1 MSLNSKG
8 GFMKIMANKEK
19 ALITE
24 ILSKLGLKKEDA
36 EIVAE
41 ATLDADLKGFTSHG
55 IGRFPQ
61 YINAIKME
69 NINLEGKID
78 IEKETDSI
86 GLINGNGL
94 FGQVVAYKAMKL
106 AIEKAKKTGIGA
118 VGTHD
123 ANHFGVAGFYSDLAI
138 KENVIGIVTAN
149 TDPAVA
155 PLGGKVPVIGT
166 NPIAIGIPAN
176 ETYIAVD
183 MATSISARGK
193 LLEAKRK
200 EEQIPEGLALDADG
214 NPTTDPSKALEGS
227 ILPFGAHKGYALAFM
242 IEIITGP
249 LVNAAFGSKVEG
261 TANYEK
267 KCNKGDFFIAIDP
280 SKFVDINKFKEET
293 EEFVKEVRSS
303 GDTIVPGDLEVIGIA
318 KNEKN
323 GISLDKHLYE
333 QLKEICDELNINLGE
348 YLIAE

>member
-1 MSLNSKG
+1 
-8 GFMKIMANKEK
+8 MKIMANKEEL
-19 ALITE
+19 LISE
-24 ILSKLGLKKEDA
+24 ILTKVGLKKEDA

-61 YINAIKME
+61 YINAIKRG

-123 ANHFGVAGFYSDLAI
+123 ANHFGVTGFYSDLAI
-138 KENVIGIVTAN
+138 KENVIGLVTAN

-155 PLGGKVPVIGT
+155 PLGGKIPVIGT

-176 ETYIAVD
+176 ETYITID
-183 MATSISARGK
+183 MATSASARGK

-200 EEQIPEGLALDADG
+200 GEMIPGDIALDVDG

-227 ILPFGAHKGYALAFM
+227 ILPFGAHKGYGLAFM

-261 TANYEK
+261 TADYEK
-267 KCNKGDFFIAIDP
+267 KCTKGDFFVAIDP
-280 SKFVDINKFKEET
+280 SKFVDINKFKDQT
-293 EEFVKEVRSS
+293 EEFVKEVRNS
-303 GDTIVPGDLEVIGIA
+303 GETFVPGDLEVSRIA
-318 KNEKN
+318 ENRKN
-323 GISLDKHLYE
+323 GILIDENLYE
-333 QLKEICDELNINLGE
+333 ELKEICDEINIKLDE
-348 YLIAE
+348 YLSTE